1 MSLKN
6 KILAICPLLS
16 VVLFLVL
23 GFAVDFGFSKRP
35 LWHPGWVVF
44 LLTPL
49 VSTVLNMKKLRVSV
63 GMVITILYIVIGTIF
78 DLWHPGW
85 IMFLFIPIFEIL
97 LTPSKKNKRCDGHIL
112 TLIKNQ
118 TSMKIVKKAMN
129 RVK

>member
-23 GFAVDFGFSKRP
+23 GFADDFGFSDRP

-97 LTPSKKNKRCDGHIL
+97 LTPSKKNKKVRWSYINVNKESNKYEDSEES
-112 TLIKNQ
+112 NE
-118 TSMKIVKKAMN
+118 
-129 RVK
+129 